1 MSNTLF
7 PLGGPVSENDIVD
20 REDFLKSIQTRL
32 SDGQSIMLTGPR
44 RIGKTSLAL
53 ETLRQLKKKGFYV
66 ASVDFFRISTK
77 RELATAIID
86 ACLENRTGIH
96 KTMDALKGGVK
107 TVTNA
112 TKLAMKLKGL
122 EFSLTLPGK
131 ETSDDLLLSYA
142 LDLPEKLAVAD
153 KKQVVVVFD
162 EFQDAARIIGD
173 EVFKIMRSHFQ
184 IHTKANYLFLGSKE
198 GIMNNI
204 FAGPDQ
210 AFYRFATILPLPP
223 ISSSAWVEYIK
234 KKFEDQG
241 IRCHD
246 QIIKE
251 IIKISGG
258 HPQDTMLV
266 CSETYYLLL
275 ETGEERLTI
284 DSVQLGT
291 RRALASLTP
300 VFDGI
305 LDELGTAKRILT
317 RLIQKLSIY
326 EKGTHPTEI
335 KRMVDML
342 INKGI
347 IEKTDRGTY
356 VFVEPL
362 LKEYLVKNM

>member
-7 PLGGPVSENDIVD
+7 PLGGPVAEDDIVD

-32 SDGQSIMLTGPR
+32 ADGQSIMLTGPR

-53 ETLRQLKKKGFYV
+53 ETLRQLKKQDFYV
-66 ASVDFFRISTK
+66 ASVDFFRVSTK

-96 KTMDALKGGVK
+96 RTMDALKGGIK
-107 TVTNA
+107 TVTSA

-122 EFSLTLPGK
+122 EFSVTLPDK
-131 ETSDDLLLSYA
+131 NTSDDILLSYA

-153 KKQVVVVFD
+153 KKQTIVVFD
-162 EFQDAARIIGD
+162 EFQDAARIVGD
-173 EVFKIMRSHFQ
+173 EVFKLMRSHFQ
-184 IHTKANYLFLGSKE
+184 LHTKANYLFLGSKE

-223 ISSSAWVEYIK
+223 ISSSAWTIYIK
-234 KKFEDQG
+234 RKFEDKG
-241 IRCHD
+241 IKCND
-246 QIIKE
+246 QVIKE

-258 HPQDTMLV
+258 HPQDTMLI

-275 ETGEERLTI
+275 ETGEKRLTI

-291 RRALASLTP
+291 NRALASLTP

-305 LDELGTAKRILT
+305 LDELGPAKRILT

-347 IEKTDRGTY
+347 IEKTDRGAY
-356 VFVEPL
+356 VFVEPM
-362 LKEYLVKNM
+362 LKEYLQKKY

>member
-32 SDGQSIMLTGPR
+32 ADGQNIMLTGPR

-53 ETLRQLKKKGFYV
+53 ETLRQLKKQGFYV
-66 ASVDFFRISTK
+66 AAVDFFRVSTK

-96 KTMDALKGGVK
+96 KTMEALKGGIK
-107 TVTNA
+107 TVTSA

-131 ETSDDLLLSYA
+131 DTSEDLLLSYA
-142 LDLPEKLAVAD
+142 FDLPEKLALAD
-153 KKQVVVVFD
+153 KKQTIVVFD
-162 EFQDAARIIGD
+162 EFQDAARIVGE
-173 EVFKIMRSHFQ
+173 EVFKLMRSHFQ
-184 IHTKANYLFLGSKE
+184 LHTKANYLFLGSKE

-223 ISSSAWVEYIK
+223 ISSTAWTKYIK
-234 KKFEDQG
+234 SKFEDKG
-241 IRCHD
+241 IKCHD
-246 QIIKE
+246 QAIRE
-251 IIKISGG
+251 IIRMSGG
-258 HPQDTMLV
+258 HPQDTMLI
-266 CSETYYLLL
+266 CAETYYLLL
-275 ETGEERLTI
+275 ETGEKRLTV

-291 RRALASLTP
+291 NRALASITP

-305 LDELGTAKRILT
+305 LDELGPAKRILT
-317 RLIQKLSIY
+317 RLILKLSIY
-326 EKGTHPTEI
+326 EKGIHPTEI

-356 VFVEPL
+356 VFVETM
-362 LKEYLVKNM
+362 LKAYLQKTY

>member
-1 MSNTLF
+1 
-7 PLGGPVSENDIVD
+7 
-20 REDFLKSIQTRL
+20 
-32 SDGQSIMLTGPR
+32 
-44 RIGKTSLAL
+44 
-53 ETLRQLKKKGFYV
+53 LKKKGLYV
-66 ASVDFFRISTK
+66 AAIDFFRVSTK

-86 ACLENRTGIH
+86 ACLENRTGIQ
-96 KTMDALKGGVK
+96 KTLDALKGGIK

-142 LDLPEKLAVAD
+142 LDLPEKLAIVD
-153 KKQVVVVFD
+153 KKQIIVVFD
-162 EFQDAARIIGD
+162 EFQDAARIVGD
-173 EVFKIMRSHFQ
+173 EVFKLMRSHFQ
-184 IHTKANYLFLGSKE
+184 VHTKANYLFLGSKE
-198 GIMNNI
+198 GVMNNI
-204 FAGPDQ
+204 FGGPDQ

-223 ISSSAWVEYIK
+223 ISSLAWSEYIE
-234 KKFEDQG
+234 KKFEERG
-241 IRCHD
+241 IRCND
-246 QIIKE
+246 QAIRE

-275 ETGEERLTI
+275 ETGEKRLAI

-291 RRALASLTP
+291 TRALASLTP

-305 LDELGTAKRILT
+305 LDELGAAKRILT

-326 EKGTHPTEI
+326 EKGSHPTET
-335 KRMVDML
+335 KRMIDRL
-342 INKGI
+342 ISKGI

-356 VFVEPL
+356 VFVEPM
-362 LKEYLVKNM
+362 LKEYLLKNI